1 LLSLMKY
8 GSSMKPKD
16 FEKQPQERMTAEQ
29 IESQGG
35 GGNPNLDPSGI
46 GAEAAGMLGQ
56 LAGQAA
62 SGQGKVQQYYADEA
76 QRRMEDAKKG
86 GTSETAGDPQIT
98 GLMGDTPQTNPQGG
112 KQQGQ
117 QMPPPGNT
125 TAQTNPDIGQRMQFE
140 QPVQHQTPQPD
151 TQGQGQP
158 KKLNPLEGSYRS
170 KSAP

>member
-46 GAEAAGMLGQ
+46 GAGIADQLGQFAGMV
-56 LAGQAA
+56 A
-62 SGQGKVQQYYADEA
+62 SGQGKTQQHYADIAQKAGEEA
-76 QRRMEDAKKG
+76 KEG
-86 GTSETAGDPQIT
+86 GTSETAGGGNT
-98 GLMGDTPQTNPQGG
+98 AQTNPQGQNSLLQLIG
-112 KQQGQ
+112 QQQGQ
-117 QMPPPGNT
+117 QPPGNT
-125 TAQTNPDIGQRMQFE
+125 TAQTNPDIGRRMQFE